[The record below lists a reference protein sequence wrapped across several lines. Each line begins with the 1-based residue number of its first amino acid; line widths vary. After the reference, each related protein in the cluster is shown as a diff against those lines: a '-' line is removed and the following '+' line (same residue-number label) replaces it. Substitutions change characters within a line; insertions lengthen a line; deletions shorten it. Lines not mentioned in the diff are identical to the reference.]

1 MSIFTGAGVAIVT
14 PMKENGDVNFEKL
27 GEILEEQI
35 AERTDAVI
43 ICGTTGE
50 SSTMTHEEHLEAI
63 KYTVDKVNKR
73 IPVIAG
79 TGSNCTETAIY
90 LSKEA
95 EQYGADGLL
104 LVTPYYNKATQ
115 KGLIAHYT
123 AVANAVKLP
132 IILYNV
138 ASRTGC
144 NITPETAAYLAEHV
158 ENIVGIKEASGNIS
172 QVAQIAALTKG
183 KMDIYSGN
191 DDQIVPILSLGGKG
205 VISVLSNVA
214 PKYTHEIVAK
224 FMEGEVKESCEM
236 QLAALPLVHA
246 LFSEVNPIPVK
257 AAMNLMGKEVGPL
270 RMPLTEMEEEHKEA
284 LKKAMTDFG
293 LKLA

>member
-14 PMKENGDVNFEKL
+14 PMKENGEVNFEKL

-35 AERTDAVI
+35 AGQTDAII

-50 SSTMTHEEHLEAI
+50 SSTLTHEEHLDAI
-63 KYTVDKVNKR
+63 KYTIDKVNKR

-79 TGSNCTETAIY
+79 TGSNCTQTAIY
-90 LSKEA
+90 LSQEA
-95 EQYGADGLL
+95 EKYGADGLL

-115 KGLIAHYT
+115 KGLIEHYT
-123 AVANAVKLP
+123 AIANSVKLP

-144 NITPETAAYLAEHV
+144 NIEPKTAAYLAEHV
-158 ENIVGIKEASGNIS
+158 ENIVAIKEASGNIS
-172 QVAQIAALTKG
+172 QVAEIAALTQG

-205 VISVLSNVA
+205 VKN
-214 PKYTHEIVAK
+214 PGRG
-224 FMEGEVKESCEM
+224 MKENLKPYVYKQSKTFIWSTACLLKNEP
-236 QLAALPLVHA
+236 ASY
-246 LFSEVNPIPVK
+246 FS
-257 AAMNLMGKEVGPL
+257 
-270 RMPLTEMEEEHKEA
+270 
-284 LKKAMTDFG
+284 
-293 LKLA
+293 